1 MMLIAGVAE
10 VINAFALKSWGNFLL
25 WLALGL
31 LYIVAGFVTFE
42 NPLLAAALLTLM
54 LGVALVAS
62 GIMRIVLAISMRG
75 SVPWIWVV
83 FSGAITLL
91 LGIVITAR
99 IGPCPSLYVLGMF
112 LGIDLVFAGVGWI
125 LVGSGLKGRAIA
137 PMVEYCTICIAEQQA
152 KRAAIEGDSAM
163 RRRVFLVGG
172 SAAAAGA
179 AIRPAASQSPPA
191 AGQPLAPTD
200 IEAAVARLRKQFRAQ
215 FDPAYVE
222 NVIVP
227 YFLVSTYQG
236 ERLSLPMIDV
246 KLTKENALPYDLWGL
261 ISETLERPAPR
272 TYGVTVFLQ
281 GLEKRGLEQSP

>member
-1 MMLIAGVAE
+1 MSIASHAPTLDRSDIRPLRAKCGWIVTLGVIYLIAGLIALSSVALATVASVFVVGVMMLIAGVAE

-91 LGIVITAR
+91 LGIVILAHW
-99 IGPCPSLYVLGMF
+99 PVSSLYVLGIF

-125 LVGSGLKGRAIA
+125 LVGSGLKNRA
-137 PMVEYCTICIAEQQA
+137 
-152 KRAAIEGDSAM
+152 
-163 RRRVFLVGG
+163 
-172 SAAAAGA
+172 
-179 AIRPAASQSPPA
+179 
-191 AGQPLAPTD
+191 
-200 IEAAVARLRKQFRAQ
+200 
-215 FDPAYVE
+215 
-222 NVIVP
+222 
-227 YFLVSTYQG
+227 
-236 ERLSLPMIDV
+236 
-246 KLTKENALPYDLWGL
+246 
-261 ISETLERPAPR
+261 
-272 TYGVTVFLQ
+272 
-281 GLEKRGLEQSP
+281 